1 MIKLKDILLE
11 MDLPPGVPKPFEG
24 VDIITNELP
33 DDIRGNFDSYPDLP
47 SPILYIHSFFP
58 KEEFRGKGL
67 TKAWVLKYLSD
78 WKTGRLTYDNELN
91 AKWGSRGLRD
101 VGRGS
106 EWFGTSTFYSDGEKF
121 FNTLVRDGYLIKQN
135 PTKVGGGRA
144 LNQYKITN
152 KVNMV

>member
-1 MIKLKDILLE
+1 MIKLKYILLE

-33 DDIRGNFDSYPDLP
+33 DDIRGNFHSYPDLP

-58 KEEFRGKGL
+58 KEEFRGKGF

-106 EWFGTSTFYSDGEKF
+106 EWFGT
-121 FNTLVRDGYLIKQN
+121 
-135 PTKVGGGRA
+135 
-144 LNQYKITN
+144 YKITN